1 MPSPGLIWPD
11 DQVQDKV
18 SINRPSTGSLKI
30 DLYLREPSVMR
41 RVGPPVRPQM
51 SDKWLARTDFCGV
64 VTEKSTTIFLN
75 KRDFG
80 LQTLVG
86 DFPERK

>member
-1 MPSPGLIWPD
+1 
-11 DQVQDKV
+11 
-18 SINRPSTGSLKI
+18 
-30 DLYLREPSVMR
+30 MR

-86 DFPERK
+86 DFPERKYGQRRTFNSIQVTPLSLPLPLPP